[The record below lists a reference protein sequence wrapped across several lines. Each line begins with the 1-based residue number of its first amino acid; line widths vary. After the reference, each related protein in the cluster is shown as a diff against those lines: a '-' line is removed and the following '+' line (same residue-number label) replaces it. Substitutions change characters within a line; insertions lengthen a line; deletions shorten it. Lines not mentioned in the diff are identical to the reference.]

1 MTTAVLLTGAA
12 MDPIGIAPAVPVVL
26 AAAAASDQAV
36 QLPPAPVVATDS
48 PAPPQPAAP
57 AGSPPPPESSVP
69 PAPTDSPSTAEPT
82 TPPASPGSDRTDIV
96 VEGQTR
102 APPEDP
108 LQAVNV
114 KSFEVTQAVD
124 TAIVRPVAM
133 TYQRTLPLPLRTGF
147 SNFLNNLR
155 EPAVFINYM
164 LQLKPGKAAETAG
177 RFAINTTIGVGGLFD
192 MAKRKPFKLP
202 RRVNGFA
209 YTMGYYGV
217 KPGAFLFLPLV
228 GPTTVRDLIGDTL
241 DRAVV
246 PLTFGSPFNQP
257 VYSITTGTLSSLDQR
272 AEFDHKLEKLHSADN
287 AYKAS
292 REDYLRSRQA
302 AIDELHGK
310 TPSAEPA
317 AGVVAPAVEP
327 TAPAVAP
334 VAPAPAVSPDQ
345 PASQPEE

>member
-36 QLPPAPVVATDS
+36 QVPPVPVVATDS

-57 AGSPPPPESSVP
+57 ADSSPPPKSSVPPEP
-69 PAPTDSPSTAEPT
+69 PAPTDSPSTTEPT
-82 TPPASPGSDRTDIV
+82 APPASPGSDRTDIV

-124 TAIVRPVAM
+124 TAIVRPVAL
-133 TYQRTLPLPLRTGF
+133 TYQRTLPEPVRTGF

-246 PLTFGSPFNQP
+246 PLTFGSPFNRP

-302 AIDELHGK
+302 AIDALHGK
-310 TPSAEPA
+310 TPSADPA

-327 TAPAVAP
+327 TAPAAP
-334 VAPAPAVSPDQ
+334 VPAESPDQ
-345 PASQPEE
+345 PAVQPQH